1 MCADHIYYTLSE
13 KLLKKYI
20 NLEIM
25 IGWINYVE
33 KY

>member
-1 MCADHIYYTLSE
+1 MCTDHIYYTWSE
-13 KLLKKYI
+13 KLPKTYI
-20 NLEIM
+20 ILEIM